1 MKKWIRWPGL
11 IAFAVVVLVLMGFW
25 WLLIDSLIKGWI
37 EKSGTRLVGAK
48 VELGKAD
55 LTLAPLGLALDNL
68 QITNPR
74 QPMTNI
80 LEAGS
85 IDLAL
90 EASHLLRRKLIV
102 SLMTADNLRFNTARK
117 TSGAVG
123 PPKSS
128 PDVSNRAGDAA
139 SDTLNMPSLAIP
151 DVKEILSREELRT
164 LTAADE
170 LKKDINAFREKWQKR
185 LDQLPDQEAFKQY
198 EKRLDKVSSAKK
210 SITGVLGKAGEAKAI
225 HDDVSQELAEL
236 KKAKKELEKDLAS
249 LKKRAAQVKR
259 LPAEDYRR
267 LRDKYGLSSQGAVN
281 VTQILF
287 GDTAGRYLKMAING
301 YHTLKPLLEMRPA
314 TPENQQDVAPLRGK
328 GVDVHFV
335 TDDQLPPFLVRLAK
349 VSATIPSGDISGEIQ
364 NLTPFQA
371 LLGEPLVFTFS
382 GQNLQDLQN
391 VNIDGVLN
399 HIDPAKAYDKVT
411 AKVEGLKAGKKNGH
425 PPVYIEK
432 GMADLALTATVA
444 SNRIDAQLQANV
456 SSASIATTKGAG
468 DGQLGQT
475 LQDALAGISAFD
487 LQADIE
493 GDLGDY
499 RVSLSSNIDD
509 VLKNAVGKQLKKK
522 AGEFEKTLNSAILE
536 KTREPLAKASRQLSD
551 LDSIE
556 DELTSRLGLGDD
568 VLKDAMRKTGLK
580 L

>member
-1 MKKWIRWPGL
+1 MKEWIRWPGL
-11 IAFAVVVLVLMGFW
+11 IAFTVVVLVLMGFW
-25 WLLIDSLIKGWI
+25 WLLIDSLIKDWI
-37 EKSGTRLVGAK
+37 EKGGTHLVGAR

-55 LTLAPLGLALDNL
+55 LTLAPLGLALENL
-68 QITNPR
+68 QITNPK

-85 IDLAL
+85 LDLAL
-90 EASHLLRRKLIV
+90 EASHLLQRKLIV
-102 SLMTADNLRFNTARK
+102 SLMTVDNLRFNTARK
-117 TSGAVG
+117 TSGAVA
-123 PPKSS
+123 PAKPSS
-128 PDVSNRAGDAA
+128 DASDQAGDVK
-139 SDTLNMPSLAIP
+139 SDTLKMPSLAVP
-151 DVKEILSREELRT
+151 DVKELLSREELET
-164 LTAADE
+164 LAAADE
-170 LKKDINAFREKWQKR
+170 LKKDIVAFREKWQKR
-185 LDQLPDQEAFKQY
+185 LDELPDQETFKQY

-210 SITGVLGKAGEAKAI
+210 SITGLLGQAGEAKAI
-225 HDDVSQELAEL
+225 HDDVSQGLEEL
-236 KKAKKELEKDLAS
+236 KQAKKEFEKEVAS
-249 LKKRAAQVKR
+249 LKKRAAQVKQ

-281 VTQILF
+281 ITQMLF
-287 GDTAGRYLKMAING
+287 GDKAGRYLKMFLDG

-314 TPENQQDVAPLRGK
+314 TPENQQDVEPVRGK

-335 TDDQLPPFLVRLAK
+335 TDNQPPPFLVRLVK

-382 GQNLQDLQN
+382 SQNLQDLQK

-399 HIDPAKAYDKVT
+399 HIDPPKAADKVA
-411 AKVEGLKAGKKNGH
+411 AKVEGLKVGKKNGQG
-425 PPVYIEK
+425 PVYLEN
-432 GMADLALTATVA
+432 GLANLTLTAAVI
-444 SNRIDAQLQANV
+444 SNRIDAQLQAAV
-456 SSASIATTKGAG
+456 SSASIATAKTVG

-475 LQDALAGISAFD
+475 LREALEGISAFD

-493 GDLGDY
+493 GDMDDY

-509 VLKNAVGKQLKKK
+509 MLKDAIGKQLKKK
-522 AGEFEKTLNSAILE
+522 AGAFEKTLNNAILE
-536 KTREPLAKASRQLSD
+536 KTRDPLAKASGQMSG

-556 DELTSRLGLGDD
+556 DELTSRLGLGDA

-580 L
+580 F